1 MPEPA
6 NDRFQIHLSTA
17 IILFLIATAIVGVD
31 VSIYSSV
38 HPSIE
43 TLTSPANLVGLL
55 FILGVEAVMLIYPYL
70 MLESRIRR
78 QKESRRFKLRA
89 RTYVVLGIGAA
100 ICAAINA
107 AASGFP
113 FGLYGRSADLNF
125 TALGLNVFIA
135 IVLLTAVAVVAEH

>member
-6 NDRFQIHLSTA
+6 KDRFQIHLSTA

-55 FILGVEAVMLIYPYL
+55 FILSVEAVMLIYPYV

-78 QKESRRFKLRA
+78 QQEGRTLKLRA
-89 RTYVVLGIGAA
+89 RTYVVIAIGAA
-100 ICAAINA
+100 IFAAINLA
-107 AASGFP
+107 KSGFP
-113 FGLYGRSADLNF
+113 FGLYGRSDDLSF
-125 TALGLNVFIA
+125 TALGLNVFVA
-135 IVLLTAVAVVAEH
+135 IVLLSGIAVVAEH